1 MSRLSLFSS
10 PLLLGFEQF
19 EQAIDR
25 ASKSADSY
33 PPYNVEKISEHQL
46 RITLAVAGF
55 SMDDLSVQ
63 LEQNQLVVKG
73 KMQADENR
81 IFLHRGIGGRQFRKA
96 FILADGIEVV
106 GASMDNGLLHI
117 DLEQPLHETEV
128 KTIKIKAR
136 QKSGEVSGEIGRL
149 LEG

>member
-1 MSRLSLFSS
+1 M
-10 PLLLGFEQF
+10 
-19 EQAIDR
+19 
-25 ASKSADSY
+25 
-33 PPYNVEKISEHQL
+33 

>member
-25 ASKSADSY
+25 ASKNADSY
-33 PPYNVEKISEHQL
+33 PPYNVEKINEHQI

-73 KMQADENR
+73 KMQNDENR
-81 IFLHRGIGGRQFRKA
+81 VFLHRGIGGRQFRKA

-106 GASMDNGLLHI
+106 GASIDNGLLHI
-117 DLEQPLHETEV
+117 DLEQPLHEAEV
-128 KTIKIKAR
+128 KTIKIKPR
-136 QKSGEVSGEIGRL
+136 QTPGDPGRL